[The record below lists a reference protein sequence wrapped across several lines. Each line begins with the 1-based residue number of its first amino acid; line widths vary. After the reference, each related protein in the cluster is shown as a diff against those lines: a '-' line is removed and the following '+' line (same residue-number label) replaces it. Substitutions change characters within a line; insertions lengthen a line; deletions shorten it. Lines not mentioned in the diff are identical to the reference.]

1 MPSAPFSSN
10 ATFTQQG
17 FRFTLNQKRGA
28 FMPDKK
34 KWPGFE
40 PTDLLLPKDCD
51 MNKWSVVA
59 CDQYT
64 SQPEYWERV
73 DAYIGEVPSARKM
86 ILAEA
91 FLRDGKSFRRG
102 ETIHKNMEDY
112 LSNDVFTCYPDA
124 LIYTE
129 RWLNNGSLRRGL
141 VGAVDLEEYDYNGSA
156 ETLIRATEGTVLSRI
171 PPRMMVRREAALEL
185 SHVMMLIDDPQRQ
198 LVEHLTSETDQM
210 KQLYDFDLM
219 EKGGH
224 ITGWLLTEEQKD
236 EVREMLWA
244 MTDRARFE
252 ALYDADLHDELMLYA
267 VGDGNHSLA
276 TAKAVYQERKETVED
291 FDPETDPSRYAMVEL
306 MNLHDDSLQFEAIHR
321 VCFDIEPEKLLR
333 TLLDYYPGTHY
344 GEGEGHTFRFV
355 WEKGEG
361 VITIPNPASQLPVA
375 SLQGFIDY
383 YLALDEGMNGY
394 VDYVHGE
401 DITRELGTQP
411 GNIGFLLD
419 PMPKEKLFSGVVHD
433 GALPRKTFSM
443 GEANDKRFY
452 LEARKIK

>member
-1 MPSAPFSSN
+1 
-10 ATFTQQG
+10 
-17 FRFTLNQKRGA
+17 
-28 FMPDKK
+28 MPDKLN
-34 KWPGFE
+34 WPGFG
-40 PTDLLLPKDCD
+40 PTDLLLPRGCD

-73 DAYIGEVPSARKM
+73 DAYIGSAPSARKL

-91 FLRDGKSFRRG
+91 FLRDGKALRRG
-102 ETIHKNMEDY
+102 DVIHKNMEEY
-112 LSNDVFTCYPDA
+112 LEQDLFRCCPDA

-129 RWLNNGSLRRGL
+129 RWLANGTLRRGL

-171 PPRMMVRREAALEL
+171 PPRMMVRRNAALEL
-185 SHVMMLIDDPQRQ
+185 SHVLMLVDDPERQ
-198 LVEHLTSETDQM
+198 LVEHLTGETGSMEQV
-210 KQLYDFDLM
+210 YDFDLM
-219 EKGGH
+219 ENGGH
-224 ITGWLLTEEQKD
+224 ITGWLLNEEQKA
-236 EVREMLWA
+236 EVCRMLNA
-244 MTDRARFE
+244 MSDRQRFE
-252 ALYDADLHDELMLYA
+252 EMYGASKHDALMLYA

-276 TAKAVYQERKETVED
+276 TAKAVYQERKETIPD
-291 FDPETDPSRYAMVEL
+291 FDPEHDPSRYATVEL

-321 VCFDIEPEKLLR
+321 VCFDIDPEKLLSK
-333 TLLDYYPGTHY
+333 LLDYYPGTHY
-344 GEGEGHTFRFV
+344 GEGEGHTVRYV

-361 VITIPNPASQLPVA
+361 VITIPDPVSQLPVA

-383 YLALDEGMNGY
+383 YLTLDEGLSGY

-401 DITRELGTQP
+401 DVTCELGRQP
-411 GNIGFLLD
+411 GNLGFLLP
-419 PMPKEKLFSGVVHD
+419 PMPKDKLFPGVVHD

-443 GEANDKRFY
+443 GEAHDKRFY